1 MIILC
6 MNLLCIQV
14 SYKALENN
22 MVRRYISQL
31 IIIIIIFKE
40 IFYRSVINMRSWPA
54 GKLEI
59 YRCSLILNCAYLSP
73 LVLYSS

>member
-6 MNLLCIQV
+6 IILLCIHV
-14 SYKALENN
+14 SYTALEDN

-40 IFYRSVINMRSWPA
+40 IFYRSVIN
-54 GKLEI
+54 
-59 YRCSLILNCAYLSP
+59 ILPHS
-73 LVLYSS
+73 V